1 MANEAQSQQIRTGI
15 KLFSIGGIEIRID
28 YSWFIIFLLVLW
40 SLSMGYFPRI
50 MPEQTPAAYWI
61 TGAIATLLFFLSI
74 LTHELAHAFVAIRSG
89 MKIPAITLFVFGG
102 MAHLAEEART
112 PKTEFRIAVVG
123 PITSFLLAG
132 IFWLLRVASGG
143 VLEGLSVAVLEY
155 LAWINLALAIFNLI
169 PGFPLD
175 GGRIFRAL
183 WWHRTGSLQRATR
196 VAADIGK
203 GFAVALM
210 IFGALQLF
218 AGILIGGIWLIFI
231 GMFLRGL
238 AEGGYQELVLRQ
250 SLEEVHAEEMMVAE
264 VVSIPSGSTVEQAIH
279 DYFLHYGYRGFPVS
293 RDGNVVGVISLNE
306 VKQVPDQERARK
318 PVDEVMIP
326 SGPRIQIA
334 PDATLADALKKM
346 AREQVGRLLVMQDSH
361 MAGMI
366 TRTGLLRYV
375 ELRNTLGV

>member
-264 VVSIPSGSTVEQAIH
+264 VVSI
-279 DYFLHYGYRGFPVS
+279 GFPVS